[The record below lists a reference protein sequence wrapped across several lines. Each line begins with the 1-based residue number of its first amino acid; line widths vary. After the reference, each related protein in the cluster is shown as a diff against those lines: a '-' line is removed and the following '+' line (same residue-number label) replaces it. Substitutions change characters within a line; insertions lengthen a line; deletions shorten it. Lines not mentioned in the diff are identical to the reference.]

1 MHSCLEKNSD
11 RKAGK
16 CKAVSEEVSPVR
28 PPCWVHVCAC
38 VCVEGSCDGGLNE
51 NDNREV
57 SCGCFVKCFEYDVKD
72 IDLIL

>member
-11 RKAGK
+11 RQENAKQCQKRSVQYGHPAGY
-16 CKAVSEEVSPVR
+16 
-28 PPCWVHVCAC
+28 VCAC
-38 VCVEGSCDGGLNE
+38 VCVEGSCDGGLNK